1 MNLKIK
7 YILPI
12 FAFIPTQ
19 IYAFAPETPD
29 EVTSVSADTVKIKG
43 EGEVNIVEN
52 DSTFLREVFESDTF
66 DKLIEL
72 DMATSEVHLIPDSVI
87 IRRLRI
93 LDARSPFSSEF
104 NPEVRKYINMYLG
117 QRKALVARMVG
128 LSLYY
133 YDLFDNVLD
142 RYGIPLELKH
152 LVVIE
157 SAMNP
162 KARSRV
168 GASGLWQF
176 MYGTGRMYNLYTDS
190 YVDERF
196 DPHKST
202 EAAAKMLK
210 TLYDDYKDWNL
221 ALAAYN
227 YGSGNVNKAIARS
240 GGKRNFWEVRAYMP
254 LETQKYVSAFIA
266 ANYVMSYYREHNI
279 IPEVPRITYAQT
291 DTINVKSLV
300 SFDMLAKKLDMPVE
314 EIQFLNPAFKLG
326 VVPYTPTRHYSIV
339 LPADKAYKFAS
350 IEQDIYSEAKA
361 AEASLKKTLSYKAN
375 TVAASGGAIRY
386 KVRSGDTLGAIAIR
400 YGVSVSKIKSWNRL
414 KSDRIS
420 IGQRLLI
427 YPRK

>member
-1 MNLKIK
+1 M
-7 YILPI
+7 
-12 FAFIPTQ
+12 
-19 IYAFAPETPD
+19 
-29 EVTSVSADTVKIKG
+29 
-43 EGEVNIVEN
+43 
-52 DSTFLREVFESDTF
+52 
-66 DKLIEL
+66 
-72 DMATSEVHLIPDSVI
+72 HLIPDSVI

-93 LDARSPFSSEF
+93 LDARSPFSLEF

-196 DPHKST
+196 DAHKST

-227 YGSGNVNKAIARS
+227 YGSGNVNKALAR
-240 GGKRNFWEVRAYMP
+240 
-254 LETQKYVSAFIA
+254 
-266 ANYVMSYYREHNI
+266 
-279 IPEVPRITYAQT
+279 
-291 DTINVKSLV
+291 
-300 SFDMLAKKLDMPVE
+300 
-314 EIQFLNPAFKLG
+314 
-326 VVPYTPTRHYSIV
+326 
-339 LPADKAYKFAS
+339 
-350 IEQDIYSEAKA
+350 
-361 AEASLKKTLSYKAN
+361 
-375 TVAASGGAIRY
+375 
-386 KVRSGDTLGAIAIR
+386 
-400 YGVSVSKIKSWNRL
+400 
-414 KSDRIS
+414 
-420 IGQRLLI
+420 
-427 YPRK
+427 

>member
-19 IYAFAPETPD
+19 TYAFAPETPD

-93 LDARSPFSSEF
+93 LDARSPFSLEF

-202 EAAAKMLK
+202 GA
-210 TLYDDYKDWNL
+210 
-221 ALAAYN
+221 AAYN

-326 VVPYTPTRHYSIV
+326 VVPYTPARHYSIV

>member
-19 IYAFAPETPD
+19 TYAFAPETPY
-29 EVTSVSADTVKIKG
+29 EVTSVSVDTVKIKG

-93 LDARSPFSSEF
+93 LDARSPFSLEF

-162 KARSRV
+162 KARSR
-168 GASGLWQF
+168 
-176 MYGTGRMYNLYTDS
+176 R
-190 YVDERF
+190 
-196 DPHKST
+196 
-202 EAAAKMLK
+202 
-210 TLYDDYKDWNL
+210 
-221 ALAAYN
+221 
-227 YGSGNVNKAIARS
+227 
-240 GGKRNFWEVRAYMP
+240 GG
-254 LETQKYVSAFIA
+254 
-266 ANYVMSYYREHNI
+266 
-279 IPEVPRITYAQT
+279 
-291 DTINVKSLV
+291 
-300 SFDMLAKKLDMPVE
+300 
-314 EIQFLNPAFKLG
+314 
-326 VVPYTPTRHYSIV
+326 
-339 LPADKAYKFAS
+339 
-350 IEQDIYSEAKA
+350 
-361 AEASLKKTLSYKAN
+361 
-375 TVAASGGAIRY
+375 
-386 KVRSGDTLGAIAIR
+386 VRSVAVHVRDGTHVQPVHGLLCGRTIR
-400 YGVSVSKIKSWNRL
+400 PAQIHRSRRQNA
-414 KSDRIS
+414 
-420 IGQRLLI
+420 
-427 YPRK
+427 

>member
-19 IYAFAPETPD
+19 TYAFAPETPY
-29 EVTSVSADTVKIKG
+29 EVTSVSVDTVKIKG
-43 EGEVNIVEN
+43 EREVNIVEN

-93 LDARSPFSSEF
+93 LDARSPFSLEF

-176 MYGTGRMYNLYTDS
+176 MYGHVQPVHGLLCGRTI
-190 YVDERF
+190 R
-196 DPHKST
+196 PAQIH
-202 EAAAKMLK
+202 
-210 TLYDDYKDWNL
+210 
-221 ALAAYN
+221 
-227 YGSGNVNKAIARS
+227 RS
-240 GGKRNFWEVRAYMP
+240 RRQNA
-254 LETQKYVSAFIA
+254 
-266 ANYVMSYYREHNI
+266 
-279 IPEVPRITYAQT
+279 
-291 DTINVKSLV
+291 
-300 SFDMLAKKLDMPVE
+300 
-314 EIQFLNPAFKLG
+314 
-326 VVPYTPTRHYSIV
+326 
-339 LPADKAYKFAS
+339 
-350 IEQDIYSEAKA
+350 
-361 AEASLKKTLSYKAN
+361 
-375 TVAASGGAIRY
+375 
-386 KVRSGDTLGAIAIR
+386 
-400 YGVSVSKIKSWNRL
+400 
-414 KSDRIS
+414 
-420 IGQRLLI
+420 
-427 YPRK
+427 

>member
-19 IYAFAPETPD
+19 TYAFAPETPD

-43 EGEVNIVEN
+43 KGEVNIVEN

-93 LDARSPFSSEF
+93 LDARSPFSLEF

-254 LETQKYVSAFIA
+254 RNAEIRIGFHSGQLRNVILPRTQHNTRSAA
-266 ANYVMSYYREHNI
+266 YNI
-279 IPEVPRITYAQT
+279 RPDRHDNRKKPRFVRHAGKKTRHACRG
-291 DTINVKSLV
+291 DTIPQPSL
-300 SFDMLAKKLDMPVE
+300 
-314 EIQFLNPAFKLG
+314 Q
-326 VVPYTPTRHYSIV
+326 TRRSAVHT
-339 LPADKAYKFAS
+339 D
-350 IEQDIYSEAKA
+350 
-361 AEASLKKTLSYKAN
+361 KTLFDS
-375 TVAASGGAIRY
+375 ASGGQSVQIRIN
-386 KVRSGDTLGAIAIR
+386 RTGEQHR
-400 YGVSVSKIKSWNRL
+400 RL
-414 KSDRIS
+414 KPPKPASKRRSATKPIPLPLQEGPYDTKYAAGTPSER
-420 IGQRLLI
+420 
-427 YPRK
+427 